1 MKNKKLLIAIISLI
15 ILVIIILTIILISR
29 KKFYEE
35 NIVDN
40 DGNIVIEDEPQGDIE
55 EQAIKDREKVINAT
69 YFFSVEECINKYLSA
84 IKMGGAVEVLD
95 YLDENYIQQNNLTK
109 ENILTNIEQGYDF
122 LATEMYEKRDKT
134 LYSFIVK
141 GVVDDDIYN
150 QERFYIVDLDL
161 SDNAFKITPLYNNNY
176 TDVSQIPEKT
186 KLNNIEVSNNHNK
199 FEFLRLDDEEI
210 YTKYAEYFVNLLKNN
225 PTKAYDM
232 LDEQYKELRFKNDFT
247 KFTEYINLMNS
258 NNKLDTEIKEISKY
272 DNNKYIV
279 KTKND
284 NRYIISATYP
294 MEFTVQLDEY
304 TVITDSFKQTYTSAS
319 NVKKVSTNVDKIMK
333 MINNYDYENLYNL
346 LDETYKINNFG
357 NINDFINYIGNKFY
371 NSNFYEIMSLEE
383 NEENTIIE
391 VKVYK
396 DNTANTEYNINKI
409 VMALNE
415 NTNFKFYFE

>member
-1 MKNKKLLIAIISLI
+1 
-15 ILVIIILTIILISR
+15 
-29 KKFYEE
+29 
-35 NIVDN
+35 
-40 DGNIVIEDEPQGDIE
+40 
-55 EQAIKDREKVINAT
+55 
-69 YFFSVEECINKYLSA
+69 
-84 IKMGGAVEVLD
+84 
-95 YLDENYIQQNNLTK
+95 
-109 ENILTNIEQGYDF
+109 
-122 LATEMYEKRDKT
+122 
-134 LYSFIVK
+134 
-141 GVVDDDIYN
+141 
-150 QERFYIVDLDL
+150 
-161 SDNAFKITPLYNNNY
+161 
-176 TDVSQIPEKT
+176 
-186 KLNNIEVSNNHNK
+186 
-199 FEFLRLDDEEI
+199 
-210 YTKYAEYFVNLLKNN
+210 
-225 PTKAYDM
+225 M
-232 LDEQYKELRFKNDFT
+232 LDEQDKELRFKNDFT

-272 DNNKYIV
+272 DNNKFIV

-357 NINDFINYIGNKFY
+357 NINDFINYIENKFY

>member
-122 LATEMYEKRDKT
+122 LATKKKKKRDKT

-161 SDNAFKITPLYNNNY
+161 SNNAFKIIPLYNSNY

-304 TVITDSFKQTYTSAS
+304 TIITDSFKQTYSSAS
-319 NVKKVSTNVDKIMK
+319 NVKKVSTNIDKIMK

-346 LDETYKINNFG
+346 LEETYKINNFG

-396 DNTANTEYNINKI
+396 DNSANTEYNINKI

>member
-161 SDNAFKITPLYNNNY
+161 SNNAFKIIPLYNSNY

-333 MINNYDYENLYNL
+333 MI
-346 LDETYKINNFG
+346 
-357 NINDFINYIGNKFY
+357 
-371 NSNFYEIMSLEE
+371 
-383 NEENTIIE
+383 
-391 VKVYK
+391 
-396 DNTANTEYNINKI
+396 
-409 VMALNE
+409 
-415 NTNFKFYFE
+415 

>member
-1 MKNKKLLIAIISLI
+1 M
-15 ILVIIILTIILISR
+15 
-29 KKFYEE
+29 
-35 NIVDN
+35 
-40 DGNIVIEDEPQGDIE
+40 
-55 EQAIKDREKVINAT
+55 INAT

-272 DNNKYIV
+272 DNNKFIV

-357 NINDFINYIGNKFY
+357 NINDFINYIENKFY

-396 DNTANTEYNINKI
+396 DNSANTEYNINKI

>member
-1 MKNKKLLIAIISLI
+1 M
-15 ILVIIILTIILISR
+15 
-29 KKFYEE
+29 
-35 NIVDN
+35 
-40 DGNIVIEDEPQGDIE
+40 
-55 EQAIKDREKVINAT
+55 INAT

-161 SDNAFKITPLYNNNY
+161 SNNAFKITPLYNNNY

-225 PTKAYDM
+225 STKAYDM

-304 TVITDSFKQTYTSAS
+304 TIITDSFKQTYSSAS

-346 LDETYKINNFG
+346 LEETYKINNFG

>member
-1 MKNKKLLIAIISLI
+1 MKNKKLLLAIISLI
-15 ILVIIILTIILISR
+15 VLVIIILTIILISR

-55 EQAIKDREKVINAT
+55 EDAIKDREKVINTT
-69 YFFSVEECINKYLSA
+69 YFFSVEECINKYLDA
-84 IKMGGAVEVLD
+84 IKRGGAVEVLC
-95 YLDENYIQQNNLTK
+95 YLDENYIQQNNLNK
-109 ENILTNIEQGYDF
+109 DNILTSIEQGYDF
-122 LATEMYEKRDKT
+122 IATEMYEKRDKT

-141 GVVDDDIYN
+141 GVIDDDIYN
-150 QERFYIVDLDL
+150 QQKFYIVDLDL
-161 SDNAFKITPLYNNNY
+161 SNSTFKVTPLYNNNY
-176 TDVSQIPEKT
+176 TSVEQIQERKKLEKIEQ
-186 KLNNIEVSNNHNK
+186 NNFNK
-199 FEFLRLDDEEI
+199 FEFLRLTENEI

-225 PTKAYDM
+225 PTRAYDM
-232 LDEQYKELRFKNDFT
+232 LDEQYKELRFKNDFN

-396 DNTANTEYNINKI
+396 DNSANTEYNINKI